1 MHCTFCRHTH
11 THTLTH
17 SGGALLCTYVRLG
30 YACCLVL
37 VCMYVDTIAYIPLS
51 SLLQYPESSTSVPD
65 LLSYLQPLV
74 KVSMKLVHKE
84 VVKMKVCPGRAKGSL
99 GWNVVNFHLWNLINE
114 GT

>member
-1 MHCTFCRHTH
+1 
-11 THTLTH
+11 
-17 SGGALLCTYVRLG
+17 
-30 YACCLVL
+30 
-37 VCMYVDTIAYIPLS
+37 MYVDTIAYIPLS

-99 GWNVVNFHLWNLINE
+99 GWNVVDFHLWNLINQ
-114 GT
+114 GLCLS